1 MNSLFLFIQKFVS
14 FIINKIFDFF
24 SNINYNAYI
33 LFILF
38 TFSKMWINMGNRMK
52 HQIPGLYRK
61 YQNCLI
67 LWNRHIQVI
76 YSFIYNHRVEPYE
89 QNWVNHST
97 IDPSIIPFKYLEKYE
112 FHSTKSTSD
121 KCIDAPTVFNTAI
134 LLTNTKS
141 FINNCNI
148 TQLLTM
154 KNENQYIYR
163 VLSPQKTVIPVY
175 CNDLSKMNFLS
186 ILYTHSKMENAVYI
200 EIPKNALLQGN
211 EILSQHF
218 ILRYLE
224 HQSMP
229 FLFDLTYS
237 IQIMDNNINQFTLN
251 SNQYVLLTETDYIV
265 KTIE

>member
-14 FIINKIFDFF
+14 FIVNKILDYF
-24 SNINYNAYI
+24 SKINYNAYI

-38 TFSKMWINMGNRMK
+38 TLSKIWINMVNRMK
-52 HQIPGLYRK
+52 HKMPGLYRK
-61 YQNCLI
+61 YQNCLVF
-67 LWNRHIQVI
+67 WNRQIQLI

-97 IDPSIIPFKYLEKYE
+97 LDPSIIPVKYLEKYD
-112 FHSTKSTSD
+112 FNTTTSTSAQ
-121 KCIDAPTVFNTAI
+121 CIDAATLFNTAI

-163 VLSPQKTVIPVY
+163 VLSPQKNVIPVY
-175 CNDLSKMNFLS
+175 CNDPSKTKFLS
-186 ILYTHSKMENAVYI
+186 ILYTHSKMENPVYI

-224 HQSMP
+224 YQSMP

-237 IQIMDNNINQFTLN
+237 IQIMDNNINQFTLK
-251 SNQYVLLTETDYIV
+251 SNQYILLTETDYIV